1 MGSDLLDLL
10 NTNVKAITEVCPS
23 LVTTSSQPGGLGLTL
38 DISLDVTDDDLLT
51 YQTAYFNKV
60 EEGNTYLS
68 ELQQIESQYFLAK
81 YGSDIYNYFKTQR
94 NVYMDNKIKVSSTC
108 ATDYVTLM
116 SDLSY
121 EYSLYLKTQ
130 ESGFSDQVNL
140 FKTNMETITDDVNNM
155 LNENDKNK
163 RIMQYRNV
171 VANDVNNLS
180 FKVSLFY
187 YFILL
192 CLFIY
197 LYVNDIL
204 FLKKNKFLYVIVI
217 LFPFLYQYIFKLIVF
232 LYNKAVYMIDDSSP
246 KSAFLNDS
254 INPAFLDDGS

>member
-1 MGSDLLDLL
+1 
-10 NTNVKAITEVCPS
+10 
-23 LVTTSSQPGGLGLTL
+23 
-38 DISLDVTDDDLLT
+38 
-51 YQTAYFNKV
+51 
-60 EEGNTYLS
+60 
-68 ELQQIESQYFLAK
+68 
-81 YGSDIYNYFKTQR
+81 
-94 NVYMDNKIKVSSTC
+94 
-108 ATDYVTLM
+108 
-116 SDLSY
+116 
-121 EYSLYLKTQ
+121 
-130 ESGFSDQVNL
+130 
-140 FKTNMETITDDVNNM
+140 M

-204 FLKKNKFLYVIVI
+204 FLKKNKFLYIIVI

-232 LYNKAVYMIDDSSP
+232 LYNKVVYMIDDSSP

>member
-1 MGSDLLDLL
+1 MGSDLLDIL
-10 NTNVKAITEVCPS
+10 NTNVKALTEVCPS
-23 LVTTSSQPGGLGLTL
+23 LVTTSNQPGGLGLTL
-38 DISLDVTDDDLLT
+38 DISLDITDDDLLS

-68 ELQQIESQYFLAK
+68 ELQEIESQYFLAK

-94 NVYMDNKIKVSSTC
+94 SIYIDNKINVSSSGSMDFT
-108 ATDYVTLM
+108 TMM
-116 SDLSY
+116 SDISY
-121 EYSLYLKTQ
+121 EYSIYTKVAQ
-130 ESGFSDQVNL
+130 SGFEDQVDL
-140 FKTNMETITDDVNNM
+140 FKTNMETITYDVNTM

-171 VANDVNNLS
+171 ISNDVNNLS
-180 FKVSLFY
+180 FKVSVFY

-204 FLKKNKFLYVIVI
+204 FLNKNKILYIIVI
-217 LFPFLYQYIFKLIVF
+217 LFPFLYQYIFKFIVYV
-232 LYNKAVYMIDDSSP
+232 YNKVVSMILNTSP
-246 KSAFLNDS
+246 KNAFLNDNT
-254 INPAFLDDGS
+254 NPTFLDDSY

>member
-1 MGSDLLDLL
+1 MGSDLLDIL
-10 NTNVKAITEVCPS
+10 NTNVKAITELCPS

-38 DISLDVTDDDLLT
+38 DVSLDITDDDLLT

-68 ELQQIESQYFLAK
+68 ELQEIESQYFLAK
-81 YGSDIYNYFKTQR
+81 YGYDIYNYFKTQR
-94 NVYMDNKIKVSSTC
+94 NVYIDNKINASSIGYM
-108 ATDYVTLM
+108 DHSTLI

-121 EYSLYLKTQ
+121 EYNIYIQSSQ
-130 ESGFSDQVNL
+130 SGFADQVKL
-140 FKTNMETITDDVNNM
+140 FKTNMETITDEVNTM
-155 LNENDKNK
+155 LNDTDKNK

-171 VANDVNNLS
+171 VSNDVNNLS
-180 FKVSLFY
+180 FKVSVFY

-204 FLKKNKFLYVIVI
+204 FLQKNKFLYSIVL

-232 LYNKAVYMIDDSSP
+232 LYNKVVSMIYNSTP
-246 KSAFLNDS
+246 KNAFLNDN
-254 INPAFLDDGS
+254 INPAFLDDGN